1 MRSLED
7 RLEEAKQDPVKV
19 KRAFTAIWVIS
30 YAMLMLGAFIII
42 AVLVYERLLRMKPG
56 PPGPFFTFSS
66 FL

>member
-30 YAMLMLGAFIII
+30 YAMLMLGAFVIIG
-42 AVLVYERLLRMKPG
+42 VLIYDK
-56 PPGPFFTFSS
+56 